1 MLQNSKEKFGTKVKF
16 VQGRINWT
24 PCKRYL
30 KKKKKGSEFR
40 GELQSQ
46 GGNRRQTQKE
56 KKKILGR
63 WN

>member
-30 KKKKKGSEFR
+30 KKKKKAQSLEESCSPR
-40 GELQSQ
+40 GVTE
-46 GGNRRQTQKE
+46 GKHRRR
-56 KKKILGR
+56 KKKS
-63 WN
+63 